1 MGADRADELWKRR
14 EMVTSVNG
22 NVLAALQARENAL
35 ANRTGA
41 TPTQEAGPAT
51 GPARDPAVVYK
62 GSAEIPSLSAI
73 LSVHDSLNRAAAI
86 SDVGVSAGQTISQ
99 LLGALREKATAAQTA
114 SADQKAGLDADY
126 QDLLK
131 TIDQIATSASFQGV
145 KMLDGSTGDLSFKAD
160 ASGEATIT
168 LPGQDFTVGG
178 PVLSLASTSL
188 LGSSDGIASLL
199 GQMGVASARL
209 SQQLAQMRAQ
219 SDQIHGHLGAVGQL
233 QSALAGGQPADL
245 DADGARL
252 QALQL
257 QQALSG
263 QGAGLANQAPQA
275 LLSLFRSA

>member
-22 NVLAALQARENAL
+22 NALAALQARENAL
-35 ANRTGA
+35 ANRTASAPTPRTGA
-41 TPTQEAGPAT
+41 SGA
-51 GPARDPAVVYK
+51 ARDPAVVYA
-62 GSAEIPSLSAI
+62 GSAETPSLSAI
-73 LSVHDSLNRAAAI
+73 LSVQDSLNRAAAV

-99 LLGALREKATAAQTA
+99 LLAALRDKAAAAQTA
-114 SADQKAGLDADY
+114 SGDQKAGLDADF
-126 QDLLK
+126 QGILK

-145 KMLDGSTGDLSFKAD
+145 KMLDGSAGDLSFKAD
-160 ASGEATIT
+160 TSGEATIT

-178 PVLSLASTSL
+178 PVLSLAGSDL
-188 LGSSDGIASLL
+188 LGSSDDIASLL
-199 GQMGVASARL
+199 GQVDAASAGLTQHL
-209 SQQLAQMRAQ
+209 SQMSAR
-219 SDQIHGHLGAVGQL
+219 SEQIQGHLSVVGQL
-233 QSALAGGQPADL
+233 QSALSGGQTADL

-263 QGAGLANQAPQA
+263 QGAGVANQAPQT

>member
-22 NVLAALQARENAL
+22 NALAALQARENAL
-35 ANRTGA
+35 ANRTASASTRQTQAGGA
-41 TPTQEAGPAT
+41 
-51 GPARDPAVVYK
+51 ARDPAVVYT
-62 GSAEIPSLSAI
+62 GSAGAPSLSAV
-73 LSVHDSLNRAAAI
+73 LSVQDSLNRAAAV

-99 LLGALREKATAAQTA
+99 LIGALRDKAAAAQTA
-114 SADQKAGLDADY
+114 SADQKAGLNADY
-126 QDLLK
+126 QDVLK

-145 KMLDGSTGDLSFKAD
+145 KMLDGSAGDLSFKTD
-160 ASGEATIT
+160 TNSDATIT

-178 PVLSLASTSL
+178 PVLSLAGSNL
-188 LGSSDGIASLL
+188 LGSSDDVASLL
-199 GQMGVASARL
+199 GQVDAAGAAL
-209 SQQLAQMRAQ
+209 TQQLGQMSAQ
-219 SDQIHGHLGAVGQL
+219 SEQIQGHLSVVGQL
-233 QSALAGGQPADL
+233 QRALAGGQTADL

-263 QGAGLANQAPQA
+263 QGAAVANQAPQA